1 MQEEDR
7 KLNLEELETSTGG
20 GHTLVEAEKNKNNKE
35 WVMNHGFGVH
45 PPKYCCPKCGSWNVL
60 NIDIGDLWVMRVDC
74 HDCGYFG
81 VRD

>member
-7 KLNLEELETSTGG
+7 KLNLEELEKSTGG
-20 GHTLVEAEKNKNNKE
+20 ADTFAEVQKNKNNKE
-35 WVMNHGFGVH
+35 WVMSHGCGIH
-45 PPKYCCPKCGSWNVL
+45 PPKYCCPKCGSWNVH

-81 VRD
+81 ERD